1 MVKMIVVDLDGTI
14 LNNMGIVSKTTKE
27 YLKRLKDNGYI
38 IVIATGRIYASAI
51 SVTDGAE
58 FANYIIS
65 DTGVCTYNTT
75 DSSPIFKS
83 TISKEIVER
92 VFKYYNEDCYF
103 IDVCDK
109 NTIYKYAN
117 NIVDNNP
124 VIKITN
130 NKEYILNTCA
140 EVTHISISMKN
151 NDAIMN
157 LYDRIISDMPELD
170 IIIMQDSFAK
180 RKWIEALPKGCSKYS
195 AIKKLANYLNISNED
210 IIAFGDGLNDVEM
223 LEKCGRGVALKN
235 ALPEAKEVADATI
248 DDDHNH
254 DGVLH
259 YLEKYLLDD

>member
-14 LNNMGIVSKTTKE
+14 LNHMGIVSKTTKE

-65 DTGVCTYNTT
+65 DTGVCAYNTI

-83 TISKEIVER
+83 NIDKEIVES
-92 VFKYYNEDCYF
+92 VFKYYNEDCYSMD
-103 IDVCDK
+103 ICDK
-109 NTIYKYAN
+109 NTIYKYTDK
-117 NIVDNNP
+117 IVDNNP
-124 VIKITN
+124 IIKITN
-130 NKEYILNTCA
+130 SKDYILNTCA

-151 NDAIMN
+151 NDSVMN
-157 LYDRIISDMPELD
+157 LYHQIINDIPELD
-170 IIIMQDSFAK
+170 IVIMQDSFAK

-195 AIKKLANYLNISNED
+195 AIKRLANYLNISSED

-223 LEKCGRGVALKN
+223 IEKCGHGVALSN
-235 ALPEAKEVADATI
+235 ALPEAKEVADATTT
-248 DDDHNH
+248 DNHNH
-254 DGVLH
+254 DGVIH
-259 YLEKYLLDD
+259 YLEQYLLDY